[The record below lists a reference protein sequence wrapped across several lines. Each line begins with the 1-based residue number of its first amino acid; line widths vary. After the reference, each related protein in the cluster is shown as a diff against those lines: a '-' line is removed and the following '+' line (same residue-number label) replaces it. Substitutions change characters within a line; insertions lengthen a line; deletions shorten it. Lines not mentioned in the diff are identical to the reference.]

1 MSTALRKP
9 GREHFPIYPK
19 GFIVLRILQLVVAVI
34 VLGLVAYSIHF
45 LAWDGNAFML
55 AVAIMTILTSIYH
68 LVAWFGAPEAFNYW
82 AVLALDILLI
92 VMWLASFSV
101 VAAHIAPWMQYYGS
115 YLYLTSTYE
124 QAWWTGLA
132 AASGMGGLNFALH
145 VISLIIHSIRLH
157 RHRKEGGHSQAGVP
171 FGPKP
176 TVGTV
181 QVPQGQQ
188 QQQQP
193 VVYQQVPQQQFQQQ
207 FQQQPPVYQQ
217 PQQQVHQQ
225 QPATQEKQVYSP
237 QPQQP
242 VPVPQGQFYQQQ

>member
-1 MSTALRKP
+1 M
-9 GREHFPIYPK
+9 
-19 GFIVLRILQLVVAVI
+19 VV
-34 VLGLVAYSIHF
+34 
-45 LAWDGNAFML
+45 
-55 AVAIMTILTSIYH
+55 TSILPRH
-68 LVAWFGAPEAFNYW
+68 
-82 AVLALDILLI
+82 
-92 VMWLASFSV
+92 
-101 VAAHIAPWMQYYGS
+101 
-115 YLYLTSTYE
+115 TSR
-124 QAWWTGLA
+124 L
-132 AASGMGGLNFALH
+132 GGLGWRLLVGWVGLTCQSFFLTPRHGLYANGNSALH

-157 RHRKEGGHSQAGVP
+157 RHRKEGGNSQAGVP

-181 QVPQGQQ
+181 QVPQGQQQQ

-217 PQQQVHQQ
+217 PQQQVYQQ
-225 QPATQEKQVYSP
+225 QPATREKQVCSP